1 MTGYLRRR
9 RTRAHTVSLPRIR
22 MRLVRADEAD
32 TAEYRERIPATWGD
46 CQQRALGTP
55 SNPCAYLRCRYNL
68 LVDVDPSTGS
78 YKITWPDLA
87 GGHYRDEY
95 EQLPAHT
102 CALRVAE
109 IGGMTLD
116 EVGRVINV
124 TRERVRQIETRA
136 LRALADFA
144 ALVKFVDDEIDA
156 GYVPWATGAT
166 RDL

>member
-1 MTGYLRRR
+1 MLFR
-9 RTRAHTVSLPRIR
+9 S
-22 MRLVRADEAD
+22 
-32 TAEYRERIPATWGD
+32 
-46 CQQRALGTP
+46 
-55 SNPCAYLRCRYNL
+55 
-68 LVDVDPSTGS
+68 
-78 YKITWPDLA
+78 
-87 GGHYRDEY
+87 
-95 EQLPAHT
+95 T

-144 ALVKFVDDEIDA
+144 ALVKYVDDEIDA